1 MSMNIQQLVNSALSA
16 QMGTLGGEVVTINSQ
31 AITMVLAESDEGE
44 DIMGGT
50 RIEKR
55 LVGTFPSDA
64 AITFRPNDMAETRG
78 TKWKIESMRTG
89 QAMTE
94 VTLQAANKVKSR

>member
-31 AITMVLAESDEGE
+31 PITMILAESDEGE

-55 LVGTFPSDA
+55 LVGTFPSDVT
-64 AITFRPNDMAETRG
+64 ITFRPNDMAETRG

-94 VTLQAANKVKSR
+94 VTLQAANKVKGR